1 MSVKQKTGKHAKTE
15 STKIAAERNQWS
27 ESSQRSYAYIQ
38 FYVDI
43 PWTCRGCGQ
52 AFVFTAQE
60 QKQAFEIEKV
70 YIWKRPVLCD
80 ACYNKK
86 LRLAEKL
93 SHYEARWKIH
103 KQELSHDLPF
113 LKEWLTLLGEYA
125 QISGRRN
132 HDMIAMLQ
140 KLILLER
147 R

>member
-38 FYVDI
+38 FYVDM
-43 PWTCRGCGQ
+43 PWTCRGCNQ

-60 QKQAFEIEKV
+60 QKQAFEVEKI

-80 ACYNKK
+80 ACSQKK
-86 LRLAEKL
+86 QGLVEKL
-93 SHYEARWKIH
+93 SQSEARWKLH
-103 KQELSHDLPF
+103 QQELRHDLPF

-125 QISGRRN
+125 QLSGRRN
-132 HDMIAMLQ
+132 RDMIAMLQ
-140 KLILLER
+140 KLILSER